1 MLHAKARRRW
11 TTACSLIM
19 LLVASAGAAEA
30 SNPRWVTGPPYFTV
44 SGTTVRWYIDQP
56 LYFTDPGDLSASVD
70 HTAADAMV
78 ARAAEVWNNPYSR
91 VILRQGG
98 TLDEQVSGANTYLG
112 PGGLVMPSDV
122 QSSNYAAKPIVVIYD
137 RDGSMTDLLLGGGA
151 SDPSGCRQNA
161 VTESVDSITP
171 GGLIEHAVL
180 ILNGRCTGP
189 VPEQQLQMQYQ
200 LERVFGRILGLGW
213 SQLNDNVFTGVP
225 KATYS
230 QALHWPIMHPI
241 DIICGLYTYQCLP
254 QPFTLRPDD
263 IASLV
268 LLYPVQAGVT
278 VPGKQA
284 SYAQASLLEGAIRF
298 PAPFDWGMGGV
309 NVVLRRNIT
318 PEQVMET
325 WDEVSAVSGAFMQQM
340 SGNPITPKP
349 TDLSGSMGDIALFL
363 NTNYNF
369 YHEVAGFFRFPWIPL
384 STGHGAQDVLL
395 HTETINPL
403 YTGGYAVGPYP
414 LSTVAPSGDST
425 RFRFNSVQTG
435 FLGYYQEYAPNA
447 AGTCVSGGDGT
458 EAAPATASPDGWW
471 KGRIC
476 GSNPNPYVFG
486 HTAWTA
492 VQVRGNRSLTVEVT
506 ALDEQGLGTANKAR
520 PVIGVWSAADAIG
533 SAPGVA
539 AAASAFNSMAVGM
552 TTLTAQ
558 STQVDTLRIAISDE
572 RGDGRPDYTYR
583 ARILY
588 ADSIAPVSSGAGKQV
603 TITGTGFR
611 PGNTVSIGGIVAKV
625 SNWSATSIVAT
636 VPFLAAAAPGTSIL
650 ADVAVTDLSTQGST
664 VMTGGFQYLYTTP
677 ATTLTLVSAPMGAI
691 PAGISA
697 GQPFAVKAFD
707 VDAGTLIAG
716 AAIVF
721 SAIHGSVSWGAC
733 GTPTCT
739 VLTDQNGT
747 ASIGV
752 MPASSGAVTLQ
763 AAGIGLT
770 QQISFQAFALV
781 RSVMVAPA
789 VEYLAAGATVT
800 WTLAA
805 SVLEQGLPAASTPL
819 AWSATAGPL
828 TISGAQALS
837 DARGSAP
844 ARVTAGPL
852 AGGEQASG
860 SVCAWSITCGGFWA
874 QGVDA
879 SKFAVVV
886 TGGAG
891 PFVPAAGTLPVLLA
905 QITDEVGDPVA
916 GAEVAIHQTV
926 SQWMAP
932 CPAHGRC
939 PIAPVYQVATT
950 GAISDSTGRV
960 MVIPLQ
966 ISGLETTDIAVTSG
980 TQGFVSLILQ
990 KQPL

>member
-325 WDEVSAVSGAFMQQM
+325 W
-340 SGNPITPKP
+340 T
-349 TDLSGSMGDIALFL
+349 
-363 NTNYNF
+363 
-369 YHEVAGFFRFPWIPL
+369 RCPL
-384 STGHGAQDVLL
+384 S
-395 HTETINPL
+395 
-403 YTGGYAVGPYP
+403 
-414 LSTVAPSGDST
+414 VAHSCS
-425 RFRFNSVQTG
+425 R
-435 FLGYYQEYAPNA
+435 
-447 AGTCVSGGDGT
+447 
-458 EAAPATASPDGWW
+458 
-471 KGRIC
+471 
-476 GSNPNPYVFG
+476 
-486 HTAWTA
+486 
-492 VQVRGNRSLTVEVT
+492 
-506 ALDEQGLGTANKAR
+506 
-520 PVIGVWSAADAIG
+520 
-533 SAPGVA
+533 
-539 AAASAFNSMAVGM
+539 
-552 TTLTAQ
+552 
-558 STQVDTLRIAISDE
+558 
-572 RGDGRPDYTYR
+572 
-583 ARILY
+583 
-588 ADSIAPVSSGAGKQV
+588 
-603 TITGTGFR
+603 
-611 PGNTVSIGGIVAKV
+611 
-625 SNWSATSIVAT
+625 
-636 VPFLAAAAPGTSIL
+636 
-650 ADVAVTDLSTQGST
+650 
-664 VMTGGFQYLYTTP
+664 
-677 ATTLTLVSAPMGAI
+677 
-691 PAGISA
+691 
-697 GQPFAVKAFD
+697 
-707 VDAGTLIAG
+707 
-716 AAIVF
+716 
-721 SAIHGSVSWGAC
+721 
-733 GTPTCT
+733 
-739 VLTDQNGT
+739 
-747 ASIGV
+747 
-752 MPASSGAVTLQ
+752 
-763 AAGIGLT
+763 
-770 QQISFQAFALV
+770 
-781 RSVMVAPA
+781 
-789 VEYLAAGATVT
+789 
-800 WTLAA
+800 
-805 SVLEQGLPAASTPL
+805 
-819 AWSATAGPL
+819 
-828 TISGAQALS
+828 
-837 DARGSAP
+837 
-844 ARVTAGPL
+844 
-852 AGGEQASG
+852 
-860 SVCAWSITCGGFWA
+860 
-874 QGVDA
+874 
-879 SKFAVVV
+879 
-886 TGGAG
+886 
-891 PFVPAAGTLPVLLA
+891 
-905 QITDEVGDPVA
+905 
-916 GAEVAIHQTV
+916 
-926 SQWMAP
+926 
-932 CPAHGRC
+932 
-939 PIAPVYQVATT
+939 
-950 GAISDSTGRV
+950 
-960 MVIPLQ
+960 
-966 ISGLETTDIAVTSG
+966 
-980 TQGFVSLILQ
+980 
-990 KQPL
+990 